1 MSYPGK
7 GGHSTISRRGKT
19 GNSRFASIPGVSAPR
34 SAFNRS
40 RGHKTTFDGA
50 FLIPIAVDEL
60 LPGDTFKCQT
70 QSFVRMLTPITPIMD
85 QMYID
90 TFWFFVPNRL
100 LWDNWKKFMGEQDD
114 PGDSISF
121 LVPTIDFDTIV
132 TPTPDQFEEG
142 TIFDYMGLPPYVDFS
157 AVDTISAL
165 HFRAYNLIYKEW
177 FRPEDII
184 DSPIIN
190 TDDGP
195 DSALDYTLLRRAKRH
210 DYFTASLIAAQK
222 GTPVSL
228 PLGTSAP
235 LQGAFGAGG
244 EPQFITGGG
253 QTSPV
258 AGHFE
263 TQSGTT
269 LDQVDFEGSDASGA
283 GTRPMT
289 WDSPN
294 LNLTGVS
301 ADLSAATA
309 ATINAI
315 RESVTFQQFQER
327 EARGGTRYT
336 EQITSFFGVRSP
348 DARLQRP
355 EYLGGSSDLMNVHP
369 AVNVGSSNATNSI
382 GDVASFVTGGN
393 SGGRGFTYS
402 ATEHG
407 VVLALA
413 MVRANLTY
421 QQGYNRMWSRQTRF
435 DFAFPIFASLGEQ
448 EVLTKEIYSDGN
460 PVNDDKVFG
469 YQERYAEYR
478 YAENRLSGLFRSAA
492 PTSLDFWHLAQ
503 DFASAPTLNENF
515 IVEDPPFLRAVY
527 TQDEHIFK
535 GDFWFN
541 INHVR
546 PLPVFSVPG
555 LARF

>member
-1 MSYPGK
+1 MPYG
-7 GGHSTISRRGKT
+7 SRTTATRGKS
-19 GNSRFASIPGVSAPR
+19 GSSRFASIPGVSAPR

-40 RGHKTTFDGA
+40 HGHKTTFDGG

-70 QSFVRMLTPITPIMD
+70 QSFVRMLTPLTPIMD
-85 QMYID
+85 QIYVD
-90 TFWFFVPNRL
+90 CFWFFVPNRL
-100 LWDNWKKFMGEQDD
+100 LWVNWEKFMGAQDD

-132 TPTPDQFEEG
+132 GPPVDEFAAG
-142 TIFDYMGLPPYVDFS
+142 TIFDYMGIPPNIDYGDVTD
-157 AVDTISAL
+157 ISAL
-165 HFRAYNLIYKEW
+165 HLRAYNLIWNSW
-177 FRPEDII
+177 FRPEDIQ
-184 DSPIIN
+184 DSVIVN
-190 TDDGP
+190 TGDGP
-195 DSALDYTLLRRAKRH
+195 DDANDYTLLRRAKRH
-210 DYFTASLIAAQK
+210 DYFTSALPAPQK
-222 GTPVSL
+222 GTAVSL
-228 PLGTSAP
+228 PLGSSAP
-235 LQGAFGAGG
+235 ILGTITGSGI
-244 EPQFITGGG
+244 PQFISTAGAS
-253 QTSPV
+253 QT
-258 AGHFE
+258 AGAFE
-263 TQSGTT
+263 TQIATADADVTFSGF
-269 LDQVDFEGSDASGA
+269 DDGGA
-283 GTRPMT
+283 GPRPLS
-289 WDSPN
+289 WDTPN
-294 LNLTGVS
+294 LNASGLT

-355 EYLGGSSDLMNVHP
+355 EYLGGSSDNMNIQVVP
-369 AVNVGSSNATNSI
+369 MQSSTASI
-382 GDVASFVTGGN
+382 KLGDLASFVTGGN

-407 VVLALA
+407 VLLALC

-421 QQGYNRMWSRQTRF
+421 QQGLHRMWSRQTRF
-435 DFAFPIFASLGEQ
+435 DFAWPIFASLGEQ
-448 EVLTKEIYSDGN
+448 EVKNKEIRIIGTGGPDNS
-460 PVNDDKVFG
+460 VFG

-478 YAENRLSGLFRSAA
+478 YAENRLSGLFRSSD
-492 PTSLDFWHLAQ
+492 PVSLDVWHLAQ
-503 DFASAPTLNENF
+503 DFTSTPSLNTAFIEEN
-515 IVEDPPFLRAVY
+515 PPFLRTV
-527 TQDEHIFK
+527 TVQDEPMFK
-535 GDFWFN
+535 GDFWFS